1 MTPPDRIRLD
11 PLRMLMQQLQNDE
24 QGLPQESDIYNVLF
38 NTATNDVTSILLGAD
53 GTGPTDSYNFT
64 ISNGTPVSR
73 RVGAFRNVDTG
84 DTSALSDLLPGGV
97 DRALQLRC
105 VHLAVFV
112 MFACINA
119 TLVSLYCISLYW
131 TVLCCIAFK
140 CILSY
145 SIESN
150 LLLSLY
156 PV

>member
-1 MTPPDRIRLD
+1 
-11 PLRMLMQQLQNDE
+11 MQQLQSDE

-97 DRALQLRC
+97 DRALQLRY
-105 VHLAVFV
+105 VRSPAFIMFV
-112 MFACINA
+112 CINA
-119 TLVSLYCISLYW
+119 TLVELCGISIYYVVLYFL
-131 TVLCCIAFK
+131 K
-140 CILSY
+140 
-145 SIESN
+145 SN
-150 LLLSLY
+150 LLLSYNLEE
-156 PV
+156 